1 MNYWQVAA
9 GDGERDYSGVFIKFG
24 VMLVGPGNP
33 GNYFENKDTYKKHH
47 WGSQVKA
54 FAEQVRD
61 GDIVVLK
68 RPSRKQW
75 QVLAVGKV
83 KGEYQYLPVFDDVEG
98 WNLQHCRLVEWFLP
112 KDKKIISGLARGT
125 FSKIWKPAVA
135 EQVKQALDLGRP
147 ISSQS
152 LPEVAAKLS
161 DEDLINR
168 LINNGLRPKDAED
181 LTQTIARIR
190 RLVRWYWSYGADI
203 KEHETRAF
211 LILPLLFALGWSEQR
226 LKIEWKATDI
236 AFFEKPYN
244 RQNKDAKNCT
254 MILESKRFWGG
265 LTYAERQVK
274 KYAKDFPNC
283 RRLIVSDGCCYKLFK
298 RQDDE
303 WIYNAY
309 LNILEPRS
317 RHPYEVEKGGAQDV
331 FLSLMPK

>member
-9 GDGERDYSGVFIKFG
+9 GDGERDYSGVFIRFG

-33 GNYFENKDTYKKHH
+33 GDYFEKKDTYKKHR
-47 WGSQVKA
+47 WGSPVKA

-61 GDIVVLK
+61 GDVVVLK
-68 RPSRKQW
+68 RPSKKQW

-83 KGEYQYLPVFDDVEG
+83 KGEYQYLPIFDDVEG
-98 WNLQHCRLVEWFLP
+98 WDLQHCRIVEWFLH
-112 KDKKIISGLARGT
+112 KDKKVISGLARGT
-125 FSKIWKPAVA
+125 FSKIWKPAVT
-135 EQVKQALDLGRP
+135 EQIKQALDSGKP

-161 DEDLINR
+161 DEDLISH

-181 LTQTIARIR
+181 LAQTIARIR

-211 LILPLLFALGWSEQR
+211 LILPLLFALGWSEQKI
-226 LKIEWKATDI
+226 KIEWKATDI
-236 AFFEKPYN
+236 AFFEKLYSRKRN
-244 RQNKDAKNCT
+244 LNNCI

-265 LTYAERQVK
+265 LTYAKRQAE
-274 KYAKDFPNC
+274 KYAKNFPNC
-283 RRLIVSDGCCYKLFK
+283 RHLIVSDGCVYKLFK
-298 RQDDE
+298 RDDDE
-303 WIYNAY
+303 WIYDAY
-309 LNILEPRS
+309 LNILKPRA
-317 RHPYEVEKGGAQDV
+317 RHPYEEKISGAQDV